1 MGTKMNFKY
10 LSILLSLMSFH
21 CFGDTS
27 TLMQESGGELD
38 FSSSLKVQKSL
49 KLDDPF
55 LIQLYSSW
63 RALGALSPQSNSIM
77 DLIFSGQNEKA
88 FLALD
93 SLKEAKIS
101 GLKKPTELYLLY
113 KLGYFQTFLSQ
124 WVDHAVSSG
133 FIGTELS
140 LALDHVVAPQA
151 SAMLLSSGFYLD
163 KQMDE
168 KLSKLEK
175 VELRLNYSLQAYR
188 SLRRGEDGVKWIGKL
203 SLQDELRLHL
213 AHTAIL
219 AYGKKGMLGASGKL
233 IKKVVEPWMQTSK
246 DPREISLYYITLARL
261 LYQAKAYKQA
271 EEFYFLIPET
281 SRYFI
286 EARTEALWVQLQ
298 QRNYSK
304 AKGELASLRMS
315 VFNDRFYPEVHLVSA
330 IGNTMLCQFSEAKNS
345 INDFIST
352 NQYWAKKIEENI
364 ASNNAPIVEENFY
377 VKRMRNQNTSLK
389 RELVALEKLGVSK
402 YNNILQDKV
411 VSVSLSLKDE
421 AHRQW
426 KNRKL
431 VLEGALYKM
440 KFVRIELL
448 SRMRA
453 FSEGLKDALAGVDSV
468 KTYSASSV
476 KKNQMEF
483 PNDGMLWGDELFKMN
498 AVVQNEC
505 IQGKFY
511 AKK

>member
-1 MGTKMNFKY
+1 MKLITLTIG
-10 LSILLSLMSFH
+10 LSLFSH
-21 CFGDTS
+21 ICFANTT
-27 TLMQESGGELD
+27 TLMGESGGELD
-38 FSSSLKVQKSL
+38 FSSSLQVQKTL

-63 RALGALSPQSNSIM
+63 RALGALAPQSNQVM
-77 DLIFSGQNEKA
+77 DLIFSGENQKA
-88 FLALD
+88 LLALS
-93 SLKEAKIS
+93 SLSEPKVQSFKT
-101 GLKKPTELYLLY
+101 PTELYLLY
-113 KLGYFQTFLSQ
+113 KLGYFQTFLTK
-124 WVDHAVSSG
+124 WVDHAVDSG

-163 KQMDE
+163 RQMDE
-168 KLSKLEK
+168 KLKKLES

-188 SLRRGEDGVKWIGKL
+188 ALRRGESGVKWIGKL

-246 DPREISLYYITLARL
+246 DPKEISLYYMTLARL
-261 LYQAKAYKQA
+261 LYQAKAYTQA
-271 EEFYFLIPET
+271 EQFYFLVPET

-286 EARTEALWVQLQ
+286 EARTEALWGQLQ
-298 QRNYSK
+298 QRNFSK
-304 AKGELASLRMS
+304 AKGELASLSMS

-330 IGNTMLCQFSEAKNS
+330 IGNTMLCQFSEAKNA
-345 INDFIST
+345 INSFIST
-352 NQYWAKKIEENI
+352 NTYWAKKIEQNL
-364 ASNNAPIVEENFY
+364 ASSNASIIDENFY
-377 VKRMRNQNTSLK
+377 VQRMRNQNTSLK
-389 RELVALEKLGVSK
+389 KELAAFKAIGIGK
-402 YNNILQDKV
+402 YDSILQDKV

-421 AHRQW
+421 AQRQW

-431 VLEGALYKM
+431 VLESALYKM
-440 KFVRIELL
+440 RFVRIELL

-453 FSEGLKDALAGVDSV
+453 FAEGMKDALAGVDSV
-468 KTYSASSV
+468 KTYSASTV